1 MDKEDNGEGQYSDFG
16 SSSSSLEPDVG
27 VLESVEE
34 SEVAVAWMGEET
46 VWPLLLVSCL
56 ILVFLGPSLLVD
68 SEEEE
73 EVSRQ

>member
-1 MDKEDNGEGQYSDFG
+1 MR
-16 SSSSSLEPDVG
+16 G

-34 SEVAVAWMGEET
+34 SEVAVAWLGDEI

-56 ILVFLGPSLLVD
+56 NLVFLGPGLLVD

-73 EVSRQ
+73 EVSRRRRHAGWEP